1 MHLREMHDTSI
12 AHLRR
17 VDPVLASVIDRVGPC
32 RLETRREGTHFDALV
47 RSIVYQ
53 QLSGKAAGT
62 IHARVRGLYGDRSP
76 TPAELLATP
85 DESLRAAGL
94 SRQKMSYLR
103 DLAEK
108 VESGII
114 PLAADAIDHLENEE
128 IIDRLVKVKGIGR
141 WTVHMFLI
149 FRLGRPDVLP
159 ELDLGIQNAIR
170 RAYRLRKQPGPKD
183 VLRIVQKWSP
193 HASVAS
199 WYLWRSLESAPTKK
213 GARSGRT
220 PQKKASAKQAA
231 RKQRPSRA
239 TKRRVRRSTSVRG
252 RKSG

>member
-1 MHLREMHDTSI
+1 MHDTSI

-17 VDPVLASVIDRVGPC
+17 VDPVLATVIDRVGPC

-62 IHARVRGLYGDRSP
+62 IHARLRALYGDRSP

-85 DESLRAAGL
+85 DDTLRAAGL
-94 SRQKMSYLR
+94 SRQKMSYLK

-108 VESGII
+108 VASGDV
-114 PLAADAIDHLENEE
+114 PLAADVIDHLENEE
-128 IIDRLVKVKGIGR
+128 IIARLVKVKGIGR

-183 VLRIVQKWSP
+183 VLRIGQKWSP

-199 WYLWRSLESAPTKK
+199 WYLWRSLENAP
-213 GARSGRT
+213 
-220 PQKKASAKQAA
+220 A
-231 RKQRPSRA
+231 RKQTRTARGAQKKKAKAKPTRRKRRPSRA
-239 TKRRVRRSTSVRG
+239 AKRPARRSTSARG
-252 RKSG
+252 RKHG

>member
-1 MHLREMHDTSI
+1 MHDTSI

-85 DESLRAAGL
+85 DEALRAAGL
-94 SRQKMSYLR
+94 SRQKLSYLK

-108 VESGII
+108 VESGAV
-114 PLAADAIDHLENEE
+114 PLAADVIDHLDNEQ

-183 VLRIVQKWSP
+183 VLRIGQKWLP

-199 WYLWRSLESAPTKK
+199 WYLWRSLEGAAAKKETRSTRSAPK
-213 GARSGRT
+213 
-220 PQKKASAKQAA
+220 KKAHAKPTA
-231 RKQRPSRA
+231 RKRRPSRA
-239 TKRRVRRSTSVRG
+239 AKRQARRSTSARG
-252 RKSG
+252 RKRG

>member
-1 MHLREMHDTSI
+1 MHTPSI
-12 AHLRR
+12 RHLKR
-17 VDPVLASVIDRVGPC
+17 VDPVLAGVIDRVGPC
-32 RLETRREGTHFDALV
+32 RLEPRREGTHFDALV

-62 IHARVRGLYGDRSP
+62 ILGRVHALYGNRSP

-85 DESLRAAGL
+85 DETLRAAGL
-94 SRQKMSYLR
+94 SRQKLSYLR
-103 DLAEK
+103 DLATR
-108 VESGII
+108 VESGEV
-114 PLAADAIDHLENEE
+114 PLAADQIDHLGDEE
-128 IIDRLVKVKGIGR
+128 IIERLVRVKGIGR

-183 VLRIVQKWSP
+183 VLRIGKQWTP

-199 WYLWRSLESAPTKK
+199 WYLWRSLEGAPPAPTRGKMKTAPKRASSRRKPKSKPQRTRRTQRK
-213 GARSGRT
+213 GGAKRSR
-220 PQKKASAKQAA
+220 
-231 RKQRPSRA
+231 
-239 TKRRVRRSTSVRG
+239 
-252 RKSG
+252 

>member
-1 MHLREMHDTSI
+1 MHTPSI
-12 AHLRR
+12 RHLKR
-17 VDPVLASVIDRVGPC
+17 VDPVLAGVIDRVGPC
-32 RLETRREGTHFDALV
+32 RLEPRREGTHFDALV

-53 QLSGKAAGT
+53 QLSGKAAST
-62 IHARVRGLYGDRSP
+62 ILGRVHGLYGDRPP

-94 SRQKMSYLR
+94 SRQKLSYLK
-103 DLAEK
+103 DLATR
-108 VESGII
+108 VDSGEV
-114 PLAADAIDHLENEE
+114 PLAADQIDHLGDEE
-128 IIDRLVKVKGIGR
+128 IIERLVRVKGIGR

-183 VLRIVQKWSP
+183 VLRIGKRWTP

-199 WYLWRSLESAPTKK
+199 WYLWRSLEDAAP
-213 GARSGRT
+213 AAAS
-220 PQKKASAKQAA
+220 KKATATTKPVAKRASSRRNGKKKSPQRTRRAQ
-231 RKQRPSRA
+231 RKA
-239 TKRRVRRSTSVRG
+239 KTTLG
-252 RKSG
+252 R